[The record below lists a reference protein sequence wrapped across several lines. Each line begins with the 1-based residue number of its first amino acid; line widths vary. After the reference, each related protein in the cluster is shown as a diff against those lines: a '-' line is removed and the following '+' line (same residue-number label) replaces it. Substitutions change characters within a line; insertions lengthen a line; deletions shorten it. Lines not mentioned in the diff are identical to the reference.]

1 MDDNNSDQNFP
12 VNPTQNGK
20 GPLSGITPLF
30 FIFIAL
36 SVVFFLY
43 QIVGGMLTFML
54 LGEDLQSM
62 DENLNLTRII
72 MSFAQFMFIL
82 FPSVILVMLR
92 GDNIKETFRLNKP
105 KMSVLFFAVIGIL
118 AVQPFLQV
126 FLYYQNEFI
135 FSLPFGQ
142 EVIKQMKDLFEML
155 ESTTEKLV
163 IAKSLP
169 EFILITFVI
178 AVTPAFSEEFLFRG
192 LVLKYFEKII
202 PPAKAIFFSGLLFS
216 LFHFHP
222 FNIIP
227 LTILGI
233 FLSFM
238 VYHSGSIYTA
248 VICHFINNFISAS
261 AVYLYGTESL
271 GSDKMSSE
279 EQIQFLML
287 GAASVVVFL
296 FVIFMI
302 KKYSVMKN
310 SGDFNDKFNQYNSD
324 NITASDE

>member
-43 QIVGGMLTFML
+43 QIVGGLLTFML

-105 KMSVLFFAVIGIL
+105 KMSVLIFAVIGIL

>member
-43 QIVGGMLTFML
+43 QIVGGLLTFTL

-105 KMSVLFFAVIGIL
+105 KMSVLIFAVIGIL

-271 GSDKMSSE
+271 GSDKMSPE
-279 EQIQFLML
+279 EQVQFLML

>member
-105 KMSVLFFAVIGIL
+105 KMSVLIFAVIGIL

-248 VICHFINNFISAS
+248 VICHFINNFISAA

-279 EQIQFLML
+279 EQVQFLML